1 MNDNR
6 DEIQRLRAMRAEAI
20 NRGDFGRADAIGA
33 DLARLESAAGGTIDP
48 ITGMPAASASVP
60 SAPQGAPFPQ
70 RRDERPAQGR
80 PAYEDQHGPAP
91 RQSAPA
97 PQHAS
102 PSAPQGAPAPRREAR
117 DARRM
122 EADVR
127 QQENTYRHEP
137 AQESAYRPEPSRPAY
152 AGDDRGAKTEAA
164 AEERGGSREEKREE
178 KRRGRF
184 GKAEGKKDAKPAEGR
199 DPSTAPR
206 RAAPKPAPAG
216 PSKGTRALTVVAAAA
231 IAVSVGAT
239 VFSGMRVAES
249 SAIIAKN
256 EANSVNVVVTNRDVA
271 AGETITEADLETQAV
286 PKAYCP
292 TDAATKVSDVAGHTS
307 LTTQTAGTSISLSS
321 LQASSSPGHITSAI
335 EDGHVA
341 IALSLDSS
349 KSLSPLLRVG
359 DRVNVIAVVSDG
371 ATSSAETVCANVKII
386 ALDSALSGSPDAGY
400 SLVTLDVTEDQAAAI
415 VANPNVTLT
424 AIPQTAEG
432 ANDAE

>member
-6 DEIQRLRAMRAEAI
+6 DEILRLRAMRAEAI

-48 ITGMPAASASVP
+48 ITGMPAASASAP

-97 PQHAS
+97 PAPQPAS
-102 PSAPQGAPAPRREAR
+102 PSAPQGDHAPRREAR

-122 EADVR
+122 ESDVR
-127 QQENTYRHEP
+127 QQENTYRH
-137 AQESAYRPEPSRPAY
+137 EPSRPAY

-292 TDAATKVSDVAGHTS
+292 TDAATKVSDVVGHTS

-321 LQASSSPGHITSAI
+321 LQASSSPAHITSAI

-359 DRVNVIAVVSDG
+359 DRVNVMAVVSDG

-432 ANDAE
+432 ASDAE

>member
-48 ITGMPAASASVP
+48 ITGMPAASASAP

-91 RQSAPA
+91 RQSAPT
-97 PQHAS
+97 PQPAS

-164 AEERGGSREEKREE
+164 AEERGGSREEKR
-178 KRRGRF
+178 RGRF
-184 GKAEGKKDAKPAEGR
+184 GKAEGKKDA
-199 DPSTAPR
+199 
-206 RAAPKPAPAG
+206 KPAPAG

-256 EANSVNVVVTNRDVA
+256 EANTVNVVVTNRDVA

-292 TDAATKVSDVAGHTS
+292 TDAATKVSDVANHTS

-321 LQASSSPGHITSAI
+321 LQASSSPAHITSAI

-359 DRVNVIAVVSDG
+359 DRVNVMAVVSDG

-432 ANDAE
+432 ASDAE

>member
-6 DEIQRLRAMRAEAI
+6 DEIQRLRAMRTEAI

-70 RRDERPAQGR
+70 RRDEQPAQGR
-80 PAYEDQHGPAP
+80 PAYEDQHGPEP

-97 PQHAS
+97 PQPAF

-117 DARRM
+117 HARRM

-164 AEERGGSREEKREE
+164 AEERGGSREEKR
-178 KRRGRF
+178 
-184 GKAEGKKDAKPAEGR
+184 
-199 DPSTAPR
+199 

-231 IAVSVGAT
+231 IAVSVGAP

-321 LQASSSPGHITSAI
+321 LQASSSPAHITSAI

-359 DRVNVIAVVSDG
+359 DRVNVMAVVSDG

-386 ALDSALSGSPDAGY
+386 ALDSALSGSSDAGY

-432 ANDAE
+432 ASDAE

>member
-20 NRGDFGRADAIGA
+20 NRGDFGRAD
-33 DLARLESAAGGTIDP
+33 LARLEPAAGGTIDP

-97 PQHAS
+97 PQPAS

-164 AEERGGSREEKREE
+164 AEERGGSREE

-307 LTTQTAGTSISLSS
+307 LTTQTTGASISLSS
-321 LQASSSPGHITSAI
+321 LQASSSPAHITSAI

-359 DRVNVIAVVSDG
+359 DRVNVMAVVSDG

-432 ANDAE
+432 ASDAE

>member
-80 PAYEDQHGPAP
+80 PAYEDQHGPA
-91 RQSAPA
+91 
-97 PQHAS
+97 
-102 PSAPQGAPAPRREAR
+102 
-117 DARRM
+117 
-122 EADVR
+122 
-127 QQENTYRHEP
+127 
-137 AQESAYRPEPSRPAY
+137 QESAYRPEPSRPAY

-164 AEERGGSREEKREE
+164 AEERGGSREE

-216 PSKGTRALTVVAAAA
+216 PSKGTRALTVVAAVA

-321 LQASSSPGHITSAI
+321 LQASSSPAHITSAI

-359 DRVNVIAVVSDG
+359 DRVNVMAVVSDG

-386 ALDSALSGSPDAGY
+386 ALDSALSGSPDDGY

-432 ANDAE
+432 ASDAE

>member
-48 ITGMPAASASVP
+48 ITGMPAASASAP

-91 RQSAPA
+91 RQSAPT
-97 PQHAS
+97 PQPAS

-164 AEERGGSREEKREE
+164 AEERGGSREEKRE
-178 KRRGRF
+178 
-184 GKAEGKKDAKPAEGR
+184 
-199 DPSTAPR
+199 
-206 RAAPKPAPAG
+206 
-216 PSKGTRALTVVAAAA
+216 
-231 IAVSVGAT
+231 
-239 VFSGMRVAES
+239 
-249 SAIIAKN
+249 
-256 EANSVNVVVTNRDVA
+256 
-271 AGETITEADLETQAV
+271 
-286 PKAYCP
+286 
-292 TDAATKVSDVAGHTS
+292 
-307 LTTQTAGTSISLSS
+307 
-321 LQASSSPGHITSAI
+321 
-335 EDGHVA
+335 
-341 IALSLDSS
+341 
-349 KSLSPLLRVG
+349 
-359 DRVNVIAVVSDG
+359 
-371 ATSSAETVCANVKII
+371 
-386 ALDSALSGSPDAGY
+386 
-400 SLVTLDVTEDQAAAI
+400 
-415 VANPNVTLT
+415 
-424 AIPQTAEG
+424 
-432 ANDAE
+432 

>member
-33 DLARLESAAGGTIDP
+33 DLARLEPAAGGTIDP

-97 PQHAS
+97 PQPAS

-137 AQESAYRPEPSRPAY
+137 SRPAY

-164 AEERGGSREEKREE
+164 AEERGGSREE

-307 LTTQTAGTSISLSS
+307 LTTQTTGASISLSS
-321 LQASSSPGHITSAI
+321 LQASSSPAHITSAI

-359 DRVNVIAVVSDG
+359 DRVNVMAVVSDG

-432 ANDAE
+432 ASDAE

>member
-48 ITGMPAASASVP
+48 ITGMPAASASAP

-91 RQSAPA
+91 HQSAPA
-97 PQHAS
+97 PQPAS
-102 PSAPQGAPAPRREAR
+102 LSAPQGAPAPRREAR

-137 AQESAYRPEPSRPAY
+137 AQESAHRPEPGRPAY
-152 AGDDRGAKTEAA
+152 SESRGAKKTEPAG
-164 AEERGGSREEKREE
+164 EEHGGKREE
-178 KRRGRF
+178 KHRGRF

-256 EANSVNVVVTNRDVA
+256 ETNTVNVVVTNRDVA

-321 LQASSSPGHITSAI
+321 LQASSSPAHITSAI
-335 EDGHVA
+335 EEGHVA

-359 DRVNVIAVVSDG
+359 DRVNVMAVVSDG

-432 ANDAE
+432 ASDAE

>member
-48 ITGMPAASASVP
+48 ITGMPAASASAP

-80 PAYEDQHGPAP
+80 PAYEDQHGPSP
-91 RQSAPA
+91 RPTAPA
-97 PQHAS
+97 PQ
-102 PSAPQGAPAPRREAR
+102 SAPQAAPQPAPAPREMREP
-117 DARRM
+117 RRM
-122 EADVR
+122 EAEGR
-127 QQENTYRHEP
+127 PQENTYRPEP
-137 AQESAYRPEPSRPAY
+137 AQEGTYRPEPSRPAY
-152 AGDDRGAKTEAA
+152 SESRGAKKTEHV
-164 AEERGGSREEKREE
+164 AEEHGTRREE

-184 GKAEGKKDAKPAEGR
+184 GKAEGKKDAEPAEGR
-199 DPSTAPR
+199 EATPAPR
-206 RAAPKPAPAG
+206 RAAPKPVPAG

-256 EANSVNVVVTNRDVA
+256 EANTVNVVVTNRDVA

-321 LQASSSPGHITSAI
+321 IQASSSPAHITSAI
-335 EDGHVA
+335 EEGHVA

-359 DRVNVIAVVSDG
+359 DRVNVMAVVSDG
-371 ATSSAETVCANVKII
+371 TTSSAETVCANVKII

-432 ANDAE
+432 ASDAE

>member
-48 ITGMPAASASVP
+48 ITGMPAASASAP

-97 PQHAS
+97 PAPQPAS

-117 DARRM
+117 DARCM

-164 AEERGGSREEKREE
+164 AEERGGSREEKR
-178 KRRGRF
+178 RGRF
-184 GKAEGKKDAKPAEGR
+184 GKAEGKKDAKPAEGH

-239 VFSGMRVAES
+239 VFSGMRLAES

-307 LTTQTAGTSISLSS
+307 LTTQTAGASISLSS
-321 LQASSSPGHITSAI
+321 LQASSSPAHITSAI

-359 DRVNVIAVVSDG
+359 DRVNVMAVVSDG

-432 ANDAE
+432 ASDAE

>member
-97 PQHAS
+97 PQPAS

-137 AQESAYRPEPSRPAY
+137 SRPAY

-164 AEERGGSREEKREE
+164 AEERGGSREE

-321 LQASSSPGHITSAI
+321 LQASSSPAHITSAI

-359 DRVNVIAVVSDG
+359 DRVNVMAVVSDG

-386 ALDSALSGSPDAGY
+386 ALDSALSGSPDDGY

-432 ANDAE
+432 ASDAE

>member
-1 MNDNR
+1 
-6 DEIQRLRAMRAEAI
+6 
-20 NRGDFGRADAIGA
+20 
-33 DLARLESAAGGTIDP
+33 
-48 ITGMPAASASVP
+48 
-60 SAPQGAPFPQ
+60 
-70 RRDERPAQGR
+70 
-80 PAYEDQHGPAP
+80 
-91 RQSAPA
+91 
-97 PQHAS
+97 
-102 PSAPQGAPAPRREAR
+102 
-117 DARRM
+117 M

-256 EANSVNVVVTNRDVA
+256 EANTVNVVVTNRDVA

-292 TDAATKVSDVAGHTS
+292 TDAATKVSDVANHTS
-307 LTTQTAGTSISLSS
+307 LITQTAGTSISLSS
-321 LQASSSPGHITSAI
+321 LQASSSPAHITSAI
-335 EDGHVA
+335 EEGHVA

-349 KSLSPLLRVG
+349 KSPVAAAARRRPRQRHGRRLRRNDIERR
-359 DRVNVIAVVSDG
+359 DRVRQRQDHRPRFRPVRLA
-371 ATSSAETVCANVKII
+371 
-386 ALDSALSGSPDAGY
+386 
-400 SLVTLDVTEDQAAAI
+400 
-415 VANPNVTLT
+415 
-424 AIPQTAEG
+424 
-432 ANDAE
+432 

>member
-97 PQHAS
+97 PQPAS

-137 AQESAYRPEPSRPAY
+137 SRPAY

-164 AEERGGSREEKREE
+164 AEERGGSREEKR
-178 KRRGRF
+178 RGRF

-199 DPSTAPR
+199 DSSTAPR

-321 LQASSSPGHITSAI
+321 LQASSSPAHITSAI

-359 DRVNVIAVVSDG
+359 DRVNVMAVVSDG

-432 ANDAE
+432 ASDAE

>member
-48 ITGMPAASASVP
+48 ITGMPAASASAP

-91 RQSAPA
+91 RQSAPT
-97 PQHAS
+97 PQPAS
-102 PSAPQGAPAPRREAR
+102 PSAPQGAPAP
-117 DARRM
+117 
-122 EADVR
+122 
-127 QQENTYRHEP
+127 RHEP

-256 EANSVNVVVTNRDVA
+256 EANTVNVVVTNRDVA

-292 TDAATKVSDVAGHTS
+292 TDAATKVSDVANHTS

-321 LQASSSPGHITSAI
+321 LQASSSPAHITSAI
-335 EDGHVA
+335 EEGHVA

-359 DRVNVIAVVSDG
+359 DRVNVMAVVSDG
-371 ATSSAETVCANVKII
+371 TTSSAETVCANVKII

-432 ANDAE
+432 ASDAE